1 MAGVVSGSLYRRT
14 HSLSRLA
21 LWLGLGS
28 AAAWRRSTFINEPGE
43 LSEWLCH
50 DDSTINIFLELP
62 VLLLSIIIC
71 SCLHSVVMFVISDT

>member
-1 MAGVVSGSLYRRT
+1 MAMAGVVSGSLYRRT

-43 LSEWLCH
+43 LSQWLCH
-50 DDSTINIFLELP
+50 DDSTINIGSFQFLDQSFAQRFAE
-62 VLLLSIIIC
+62 S
-71 SCLHSVVMFVISDT
+71 